1 MKIAKLRLISG
12 EVNSNKFYYMFASE
26 CGSRFD
32 VEYGRE
38 GATAQKTSY
47 PMSKWDATYKSKT
60 KKGYVDYT
68 ELFIIED
75 STSTKIVKEVKEFLE
90 SRTKEVIN
98 IVKKLQSWAKGSI
111 AENYSVS
118 SEAVTQKQIDKAQEL
133 LTQISTFDLTQ
144 NNTQD
149 LNKLLLTFYGIIP
162 RKMKNVNLHLL
173 KESELQKNIEKLNTI
188 IIEEQATLDVMAGQ
202 VLLAH
207 NMEESENTENEIVIE
222 SDIISNSG
230 LEIKAVTDTKIID
243 KIKSMMA
250 DNKNKFKEAFEV
262 INIKSESAYNNNL
275 KIADNKKEEL
285 FWHGSRNENWWSILT
300 SSLVIRPSNAVHSG
314 SLLGDAIYFAPLFK
328 KSYGYTSGRN
338 SYWAK
343 GNSNEAVLALY
354 SVHVGNKFEMRN
366 KAYAIYDPK
375 KELYDKGYNSVHC
388 YAGASMGYS
397 KLINDEITI
406 YKPEQCTIKYLIIVQ
421 A

>member
-12 EVNSNKFYYMFASE
+12 DVNSNKYYFMTETDSGIFN
-26 CGSRFD
+26 

-38 GATAQKTSY
+38 GATPQTTSY

-68 ELFIIED
+68 ELFIVEG
-75 STSTKIVKEVKEFLE
+75 STSNKIVKEVKEFLE

-98 IVKKLQSWAKGSI
+98 IVKKLQGWAKGSI
-111 AENYSVS
+111 TENYSVS
-118 SEAVTQKQIDKAQEL
+118 SEAVTQKQVDKAQEL
-133 LTQISTFDLTQ
+133 LTQISTFDLTKD
-144 NNTQD
+144 NTQE

-173 KESELQKNIEKLNTI
+173 NESELQKNLEKLNTI

-202 VLLAH
+202 VLLAS
-207 NMEESENTENEIVIE
+207 NMEVSESDVIEPVVE

-230 LEIKAVTDTKIID
+230 LEIKAVTDSKIID

-262 INIKSESAYNNNL
+262 INIKTEAAYKKQLDSAT
-275 KIADNKKEEL
+275 NKKEEL

-300 SSLVIRPSNAVHSG
+300 SSLVIRPSNAVHTG
-314 SLLGDAIYFAPLFK
+314 SLLGDAIYFASKFQ

-338 SYWAK
+338 SYWSK
-343 GNSNEAVLALY
+343 GNANEAVLGIY
-354 SVHVGNKFEMRN
+354 SVHTGNKFEMKQ
-366 KAYAIYDPK
+366 KAYAINNAQ
-375 KELYDKGYNSVHC
+375 KELYDKGFDSVHC
-388 YAGASMGYS
+388 YAGANMGYS

-406 YKPEQCTIKYLIIVQ
+406 YRSNQCTIKYLIVIDC
-421 A
+421 